1 MRLKSYCAGT
11 VEAAIALAARELGEN
26 AMLVYSREASPEARY
41 LGRYEVVFGLPE
53 EPGTMQQEPA
63 VTPPLP
69 KNAPANPKLESAK
82 PAQPLPFPG
91 TAVDPIRD
99 EMQALREQLEKLA
112 AKMNQSVAP
121 AVIRPAVTERL
132 PVGGRSEFAKR
143 FEAALC
149 AADFPPSLV
158 SEILWGIAETGDGL
172 NLESQLAALHK
183 VLARTVGTDS
193 QLGNGEECHVVAIVG
208 PPGVGKTT
216 ALVQLAARYGVA
228 GRRPAQLIN
237 FDNCRIAG
245 AEQLRTFAAILGIG
259 FQGCE
264 TAGAVLQALEE
275 HRHKELVLIDT
286 PGIGIREDSEAEE
299 LIRLFRSNRSIDVHL
314 ALSASMKPADLT
326 RVADR
331 FAAFRPNKLLF
342 TRLDETSTFGS
353 LWAEAAT
360 RSLPISFLCE
370 GQRIPEDFREATGD
384 YLADLVMGSSFAEWE
399 PLEMKNTDSEM
410 PGGSASIRDGSAAVA
425 A

>member
-1 MRLKSYCAGT
+1 
-11 VEAAIALAARELGEN
+11 
-26 AMLVYSREASPEARY
+26 MLVYSREASPEARY

-53 EPGTMQQEPA
+53 ETGATQPEQA
-63 VTPPLP
+63 ATPTLP
-69 KNAPANPKLESAK
+69 KNAPASPRFESAK
-82 PAQPLPFPG
+82 AAQPLTFPE

-99 EMQALREQLEKLA
+99 EMQALREQLERLV
-112 AKMNQSVAP
+112 AKVNQPVAP
-121 AVIRPAVTERL
+121 AVIRPALSERL
-132 PVGGRSEFAKR
+132 PVAGRSEFAKR
-143 FEAALC
+143 FDAALS

-158 SEILWGIAETGDGL
+158 SEILWGVGETGDGL
-172 NLESQLAALHK
+172 NLASQLTALHK
-183 VLARTVGTDS
+183 VLARTIRTDS
-193 QLGNGEECHVVAIVG
+193 QLGNGEECHVVAIIG

-216 ALVQLAARYGVA
+216 ALVQLAAQYGVA

-259 FQGCE
+259 FQACE

-275 HRHKELVLIDT
+275 HRNKELVLIDT

-299 LIRLFRSNRSIDVHL
+299 LIRLFRANRSIDVHL

-360 RSLPISFLCE
+360 RSLPVSFLCE
-370 GQRIPEDFREATGD
+370 GQRIPEDFREATGE
-384 YLADLVMGSSFAEWE
+384 YLADLAMGSSFPEWE
-399 PLEMKNTDSEM
+399 PLKMTNTDPEM
-410 PGGSASIRDGSAAVA
+410 LGEPASIRDESAAVA